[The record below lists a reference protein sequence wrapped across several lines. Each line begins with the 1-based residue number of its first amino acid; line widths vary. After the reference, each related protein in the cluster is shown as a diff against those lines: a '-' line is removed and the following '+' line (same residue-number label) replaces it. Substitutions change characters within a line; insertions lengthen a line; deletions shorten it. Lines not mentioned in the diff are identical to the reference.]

1 MSNQA
6 VATIR
11 DAQETAASNGARPLG
26 FVVNYD
32 AESISILRTDLKAIF
47 EEEGF
52 HGYVPEEM
60 DPVAALARAKGRKLP
75 KGIQVDQ
82 FDSPN
87 ADTPVSYGIYR
98 KVASHGESGDTRECG
113 ARVRLDKAT
122 GQIVALPPDG
132 MPSNA
137 VCLEVAEAIAA
148 AANRLINFA
157 ETVDVTTSAKNVVLG
172 ALRGMAMRQRGG
184 MYFLRPAEGER
195 WQKFAAKLE
204 KHGFVDLGF
213 PIAIGAAQQKAAL
226 HAVKTGLE
234 AKLADLRVRISK
246 FDEKTRSSNVN
257 GKLEDCESISG
268 EAELYAEILGGWK
281 DALLASVKECK
292 AKCLAKLA
300 GDDADF
306 SFTPQAP
313 PAPPAAPAA
322 PPPVAPPAPASAAA
336 APWRAPLG
344 AIADAWGQ
352 F

>member
-132 MPSNA
+132 MPATA

-148 AANRLINFA
+148 AANRPIEGLELSEAAQALDEWIVKGGFLPAAWRRPALDAAAVTEWCERKLVTLGLTMVEGQMSLRVQPKPGSALAHPRIYAPTEGDPAVSVDALIA
-157 ETVDVTTSAKNVVLG
+157 Q
-172 ALRGMAMRQRGG
+172 AMR
-184 MYFLRPAEGER
+184 
-195 WQKFAAKLE
+195 
-204 KHGFVDLGF
+204 DL
-213 PIAIGAAQQKAAL
+213 
-226 HAVKTGLE
+226 
-234 AKLADLRVRISK
+234 
-246 FDEKTRSSNVN
+246 
-257 GKLEDCESISG
+257 
-268 EAELYAEILGGWK
+268 
-281 DALLASVKECK
+281 
-292 AKCLAKLA
+292 
-300 GDDADF
+300 
-306 SFTPQAP
+306 
-313 PAPPAAPAA
+313 
-322 PPPVAPPAPASAAA
+322 
-336 APWRAPLG
+336 
-344 AIADAWGQ
+344 
-352 F
+352 